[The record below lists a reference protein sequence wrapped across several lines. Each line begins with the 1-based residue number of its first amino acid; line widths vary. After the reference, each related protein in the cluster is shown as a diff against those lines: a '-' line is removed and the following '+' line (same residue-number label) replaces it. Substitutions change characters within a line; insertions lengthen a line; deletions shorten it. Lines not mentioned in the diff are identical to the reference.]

1 MCSPALFQ
9 NMLILCFHNIFVL
22 CLYNLY
28 AYTILLST
36 SKTSGMIW
44 NWEPNAA
51 QYANWSGFI
60 QRLAA
65 RDIRMMV
72 YLNPLLRNVSSIP
85 GLAHYYF
92 DDAMRLGYFV
102 RSADGSGAIDR
113 QCTRGFLADT
123 ASQNVGSSIGKM
135 CFFTGFP
142 RANVERIIFS
152 RHDRFAAH
160 S

>member
-1 MCSPALFQ
+1 
-9 NMLILCFHNIFVL
+9 
-22 CLYNLY
+22 
-28 AYTILLST
+28 
-36 SKTSGMIW
+36 MIW

-51 QYANWSGFI
+51 QYANWSVFI

-102 RSADGSGAIDR
+102 RSADGSGTHIKDR
-113 QCTRGFLADT
+113 VQPFGFRNSMAL
-123 ASQNVGSSIGKM
+123 
-135 CFFTGFP
+135 
-142 RANVERIIFS
+142 
-152 RHDRFAAH
+152 
-160 S
+160 

>member
-1 MCSPALFQ
+1 
-9 NMLILCFHNIFVL
+9 
-22 CLYNLY
+22 
-28 AYTILLST
+28 
-36 SKTSGMIW
+36 MIW

-102 RSADGSGAIDR
+102 RSADGSGAIGR
-113 QCTRGFLADT
+113 QCA
-123 ASQNVGSSIGKM
+123 IM
-135 CFFTGFP
+135 W
-142 RANVERIIFS
+142 
-152 RHDRFAAH
+152 FATH
-160 S
+160 TKCRV